1 MKRVAIVGAGIA
13 GLACAKK
20 LQERGS
26 EVVLFDKGRG
36 TGGRMSSRRV
46 NTSQGAASFDH
57 GAQYFT
63 VREAAFLDE
72 VRHWQ
77 KAGLAEPWAEAGADA
92 WVGVP
97 TMNAPLK
104 HLAEHLDVRHLHHV
118 DGLMHGRDGWW
129 VKVGP
134 EKFGPFDA
142 AIIAVPA
149 EQAAALV
156 GLHDIAMA
164 THAMMARSQPCWTA
178 MIAFGDRLSID
189 GDHLRNRGLISWA
202 ARNSAKPGRDGPES
216 WVVQAGGNWSARNVE
231 MEAPIVAG
239 VLLDALVA
247 EAKTA
252 APEILSIAAHR
263 WRFAMTRGA
272 DQGSLWNAR
281 LQLGACGD
289 WLLGP
294 RVEFAWLS
302 GRSLAD
308 MMTQGAA
315 ARPMVASRPH
325 A

>member
-13 GLACAKK
+13 GLACAAR
-20 LQERGS
+20 LRESGS

-46 NTSQGAASFDH
+46 DTSQGAASFDH

-63 VREAAFLDE
+63 VREALFLDQ
-72 VRHWQ
+72 VRLWQ
-77 KAGLAEPWAEAGADA
+77 DAGLAEPWTEAGSDA

-104 HLAEHLDVRHLHHV
+104 HMARDLDVRHAHHV
-118 DGLMHGRDGWW
+118 DGLMHSRDGWW

-134 EKFGPFDA
+134 EKHGPFDA

-149 EQAAALV
+149 EQAAALL
-156 GLHDIAMA
+156 GLHDLAMA
-164 THAMMARSQPCWTA
+164 THAMMSRSQPCWTA
-178 MIAFGDRLSID
+178 MIAFADRLSID
-189 GDHLRNRGLISWA
+189 EDHIRNRGLISWA
-202 ARNSAKPGRDGPES
+202 ARNSAKPGREGPES

-231 MEAPIVAG
+231 LEAPVVAG
-239 VLLDALVA
+239 VLLDALLA
-247 EAKTA
+247 EARSA

-281 LQLGACGD
+281 LKLGACGD

-308 MMTQGAA
+308 MMTQGAVSGPVFA
-315 ARPMVASRPH
+315 ARPH